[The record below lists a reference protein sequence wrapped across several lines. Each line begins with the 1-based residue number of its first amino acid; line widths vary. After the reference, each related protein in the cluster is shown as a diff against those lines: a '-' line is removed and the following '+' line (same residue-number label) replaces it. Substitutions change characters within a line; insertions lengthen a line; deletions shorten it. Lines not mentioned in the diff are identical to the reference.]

1 MKSLNFT
8 YGNLFDKI
16 LSGEKTLTIR
26 GLYVPTYKKNEV
38 IELRDIRR
46 DGKKKKILRRARARV
61 TQVDPIKIKD
71 INDAIAEKEGFKN
84 AEMSKEWL
92 SETYR
97 CNDNPDRWFFVIQWR
112 DVEPE
117 ITLDDFLEGNGENAE
132 SDA

>member
-8 YGNLFDKI
+8 VRGLFDKI
-16 LSGEKTLTIR
+16 LTGEKTLTIR
-26 GLYVPTYKKNEV
+26 GLYVPTYKPGEI

-46 DGKKKKILRRARARV
+46 NGKKKRILRRAQARV
-61 TQVDPIKIKD
+61 TQVDPIKLKD

-92 SETYR
+92 SEIYK
-97 CNDNPDRWFFVIQWR
+97 CDDNPDRWFFVIQWR

-117 ITLDDFLEGNGENAE
+117 ITLDDFLEGNGENTE